1 MEGNDRDI
9 AEFTMLG
16 HATFHIYEL
25 TIPLFVV
32 LWLDAFDVSPA
43 VLGTVVAVGYALIG
57 VGALPSGILA
67 DRYGST
73 RLVVVSMLGMGGGF
87 ALISLA
93 ANVWLLA
100 AALVIWGA
108 AASLYHPAGLS
119 LITRGADMQGTVLA
133 YHGVAGNVG
142 TALGPLVA
150 AIMLTVLD
158 WRVVAALFVVPAL
171 VGVAAATRLEFDER
185 AAMAET
191 AAGTGTVTQ
200 PAADGSG
207 TGSGMN
213 PDHQPAVDTPS
224 APPKQSLREHVAAF
238 AAQSRLLFTGSF
250 VLVFAIAMLAG
261 TYYRGVFTFLPDVL
275 AGLAVFEPV
284 EIAGETVN
292 PSQYA
297 YAGLLLIGAVGQ
309 YTGGKLSDI
318 RSPERAIIVALAAL
332 VVVSILFP
340 IGASAGLAAT
350 LAVCAALGFFVYMEA
365 PIHQALIG
373 KYVAADVHGLSF
385 GYTYLGVFGI
395 GAAGASIAG
404 IALTYGGM
412 GVLFAILAIFPAV
425 ALVIA
430 ISLLVLA

>member
-1 MEGNDRDI
+1 MEGTDRDI

-93 ANVWLLA
+93 ANIWLLA
-100 AALVIWGA
+100 AALVLWGA
-108 AASLYHPAGLS
+108 TASLYHPAGLS
-119 LITRGADMQGTVLA
+119 LITRGADKQGTVLA

-158 WRVVAALFVVPAL
+158 WRAVAALFVVPAL
-171 VGVAAATRLEFDER
+171 VGVVAATRLEFDEM

-191 AAGTGTVTQ
+191 VDDTGTVTQ

-207 TGSGMN
+207 TGSGTAGDN
-213 PDHQPAVDTPS
+213 RPIVDTPS
-224 APPKQSLREHVAAF
+224 TPSLREHVAAF
-238 AAQSRLLFTGSF
+238 TSESKLLFTGSF
-250 VLVFAIAMLAG
+250 VLVFTIAMLAG

-275 AGLAVFEPV
+275 AGLAVFESV

-309 YTGGKLSDI
+309 YTGGKLSDT

-425 ALVIA
+425 ALIIA
-430 ISLLVLA
+430 ISLLILA

>member
-32 LWLDAFDVSPA
+32 LWLDAFDISPA

-100 AALVIWGA
+100 AALVLWGA

-119 LITRGADMQGTVLA
+119 LITRGADKQGTVLA

-158 WRVVAALFVVPAL
+158 WRVVAALFVIPAL
-171 VGVAAATRLEFDER
+171 VGVAAATRLEFDEA

-191 AAGTGTVTQ
+191 TADGDPIAE

-207 TGSGMN
+207 AGSGTN
-213 PDHQPAVDTPS
+213 TDHQPAVDTPT
-224 APPKQSLREHVAAF
+224 PSLRDRVAAF

-309 YTGGKLSDI
+309 YTGGKLSDT

-340 IGASAGLAAT
+340 IGASAGLTAT
-350 LAVCAALGFFVYMEA
+350 LAICAALGFFVYMEA